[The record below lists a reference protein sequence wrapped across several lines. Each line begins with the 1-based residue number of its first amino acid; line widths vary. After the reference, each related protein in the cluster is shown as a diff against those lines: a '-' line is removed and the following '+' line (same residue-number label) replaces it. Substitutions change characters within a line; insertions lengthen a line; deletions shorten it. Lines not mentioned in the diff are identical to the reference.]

1 MTALSVRCCVTDWAV
16 ENLSA
21 RQGIGWRASAHRSQN
36 EDNCVTFS
44 LGLDFLNEAEKEK
57 NKGKGNS
64 ASAPSRFASLSEG
77 EIQQILTERHSG
89 KTKQMTNR
97 SVSMFKGKLNF
108 PNLKLFKIYLQLFS
122 QIVKLT
128 EKLSAKVLTHLILS
142 NYRCS
147 DNSLPIWFTFT
158 KITFKWFLF

>member
-1 MTALSVRCCVTDWAV
+1 MTALSVRCCVTDWAI

-21 RQGIGWRASAHRSQN
+21 RQGIVWRASAHRSQN

-44 LGLDFLNEAEKEK
+44 LGLDFLNEAVKEK

-89 KTKQMTNR
+89 KTKQMTNW
-97 SVSMFKGKLNF
+97 SVSMFKGKLKF
-108 PNLKLFKIYLQLFS
+108 SQFKIVQDIFTVVLANSKTHGKIVSKSINTLNFIKLQM
-122 QIVKLT
+122 
-128 EKLSAKVLTHLILS
+128 
-142 NYRCS
+142 
-147 DNSLPIWFTFT
+147 
-158 KITFKWFLF
+158 